1 MTPPPAGYRRLP
13 TLDAASAPRES
24 HRSPVTAVR
33 WVKPPR
39 AGDPGAAAARR
50 EERCLHTKEE
60 EEDNLTSGAHVEV
73 RGVSMGCAGP
83 RLAHSASGTNGTGL
97 MRFMEWRSPKHNEV
111 KLLEWS
117 SKVEW
122 SLWSRAGFLEVEL
135 SQTDHNET
143 EIH

>member
-1 MTPPPAGYRRLP
+1 M
-13 TLDAASAPRES
+13 
-24 HRSPVTAVR
+24 
-33 WVKPPR
+33 
-39 AGDPGAAAARR
+39 
-50 EERCLHTKEE
+50 
-60 EEDNLTSGAHVEV
+60 EV
-73 RGVSMGCAGP
+73 GGVSMGCAGP